1 VEATITIIV
10 CSAIVVVALI
20 IAVASYKSVVSEAV
34 RAKERAEQRM
44 YSEQDALK
52 AKEQELHRLQT
63 LFEKILEKAPA
74 ITVKKS
80 D

>member
-1 VEATITIIV
+1 MEATITIIV
-10 CSAIVVVALI
+10 CSTIVVVALI
-20 IAVASYKSVVSEAV
+20 IAVASYKLVVSEAV

>member
-1 VEATITIIV
+1 MEATITIIV